1 MNPELDIVRPH
12 VRQLLN
18 RARWKEREIHEEEN
32 VATGQID
39 IRLARLAIVET
50 KSPVSAD
57 REHYLRLHLQQARR
71 YHKAEKDIPFLI
83 VTDGRNHFIED
94 MRDWR
99 IERLW
104 SLPSR
109 THLEALLEDPSALQD
124 GYVLIYKDLYKCQFE
139 AIPAAVQG
147 LFEGQPRLLLQ
158 MATGT
163 GKGRVAAE
171 VIKEMNRIIWERE
184 DRRLS
189 VLFLV
194 DRDNLEIQA
203 VGELNRWL
211 RGEDLKIKAIN
222 QRGRRE
228 VLVATIQTMYNRFRS
243 PSFHSHYF
251 DLIIVDEAHR
261 SVHGAL
267 WREVVEFF
275 DCPQVGMTATPPRF
289 ADDATIDYFGDPIY
303 IYDYEDGVHDELL
316 APAIIHRVK
325 TNVDKDGLVWNDTL
339 YKSEDFEV
347 SIHVDN
353 RDKVIVDYY
362 EEHFYGRKVL
372 VYAAS
377 SRHVESL
384 FDKFNKM
391 FARHGQEYR
400 VEFVLSAIE
409 SPKARQAL
417 IDEFRDPNSNL
428 AVLVNLNILTAG
440 FNFPELALLFMARY
454 TRHKSLYIQMRGRGT
469 RKAYDDEGNLIK
481 DRFTMVDFVNVTEW
495 EEKEFLPHYPNGA
508 EHNPADDDPMTDPPA
523 PGLMPEADIPVGI
536 AELEIYDPFVAL
548 ETEEEDELTQL
559 QRKIE
564 ETQKA
569 LAETRQQYLDS
580 AAHVKELESL
590 LAAEQEA
597 RRAARRQGFTG
608 LVQTL
613 QTVSPF
619 MPITEDLLLRA
630 NPVLDPVEALNDAF
644 GVTYDSIQAHI
655 DAVLRE
661 V

>member
-1 MNPELDIVRPH
+1 MNPELDTVRPH
-12 VRQLLN
+12 VRQLLE
-18 RARWKEREIHEEEN
+18 RAGWKKREVHEEEN
-32 VATGQID
+32 VTMGRID

-50 KSPVSAD
+50 KAPVAAD
-57 REHYLRLHLQQARR
+57 HEHYLRLHLQQARR
-71 YHKAEKDIPFLI
+71 YYAAAQDIPFLI
-83 VTDGRNHFIED
+83 VTDGTNHYIED
-94 MRDWR
+94 MRNWR

-104 SLPSR
+104 SLPSPA
-109 THLEALLEDPSALQD
+109 HLEILLEDPNTLQD
-124 GYVLIYKDLYKCQFE
+124 GYILIHKNLYECQFE
-139 AIPAAVQG
+139 AIPTAVRH
-147 LFEGQPRLLLQ
+147 LFDGQPGLLLQ

-171 VIKEMNRIIWERE
+171 VIKEMNCIVWERE

-194 DRDNLEIQA
+194 DRDNLETQA
-203 VGELNRWL
+203 VDELSRWL
-211 RGEDLKIKAIN
+211 QGVDLKVKDIN

-228 VLVATIQTMYNRFRS
+228 VLVATIQTMYNRYHS
-243 PSFHSHYF
+243 APFHSHYF

-261 SVHGAL
+261 SIHGAL

-289 ADDATIDYFGDPIY
+289 ADDATIEYFGDPIY
-303 IYDYEDGVHDELL
+303 VYDYEDGVHDDLL

-362 EEHFYGRKVL
+362 EEHFYGRKAL

-384 FDKFNKM
+384 FDKFNEM

-409 SPKARQAL
+409 SSKARQAL

-440 FNFPELALLFMARY
+440 FNFPELDLLLMARY
-454 TRHKSLYIQMRGRGT
+454 TRHKSLYIQMKGRGT
-469 RKAYDDEGNLIK
+469 RKAYDDEGKLIK

-495 EEKEFLPHYPNGA
+495 EEKEFQPHYPNGA

-523 PGLMPEADIPVGI
+523 PGPMPEADVPVGI
-536 AELEIYDPFVAL
+536 AELEIYDPFAVL
-548 ETEEEDELTQL
+548 ETAEEDELTRL
-559 QRKIE
+559 QQEIE

-569 LAETRQQYLDS
+569 LAEAHQQYLDTTT
-580 AAHVKELESL
+580 HVQELRGL

-597 RRAARRQGFTG
+597 HRVTTRQGFAG
-608 LVQTL
+608 LVRAL
-613 QTVSPF
+613 QAVAPL

-630 NPVLDPVEALNDAF
+630 NPALDPLETLNNAF

-655 DAVLRE
+655 DDVLNE
-661 V
+661 E

>member
-1 MNPELDIVRPH
+1 MNPELDTVRPH
-12 VRQLLN
+12 VRQLLE
-18 RARWKEREIHEEEN
+18 RAGWKKREIHEEEN
-32 VATGQID
+32 VTTGRID
-39 IRLARLAIVET
+39 IRLVRLAIVET
-50 KSPVSAD
+50 KAPVAAD
-57 REHYLRLHLQQARR
+57 HEHYLRLHLQQARR
-71 YHKAEKDIPFLI
+71 YHAAAQDIPFLI
-83 VTDGRNHFIED
+83 VTDGTNHYIED
-94 MRDWR
+94 MRKWR

-109 THLEALLEDPSALQD
+109 AHLEILLEDPNTLQD
-124 GYVLIYKDLYKCQFE
+124 GYILIHKNLYECQFE
-139 AIPAAVQG
+139 AIPTAVRH
-147 LFEGQPRLLLQ
+147 LFDGRPRLLLQ

-171 VIKEMNRIIWERE
+171 VLKEMNCIVWERE

-194 DRDNLEIQA
+194 DRDNLETQA
-203 VGELNRWL
+203 VDELSRWL
-211 RGEDLKIKAIN
+211 QGVDLKVKDIN

-228 VLVATIQTMYNRFRS
+228 VLVATIQTMYNRYHS
-243 PSFHSHYF
+243 APFHSHYF

-261 SVHGAL
+261 SIHGAL

-289 ADDATIDYFGDPIY
+289 ADDATIEYFGDPIY
-303 IYDYEDGVHDELL
+303 VYDYEDGVHDDLL

-362 EEHFYGRKVL
+362 EEHFYGRKAL

-384 FDKFNKM
+384 FDKFNEM

-417 IDEFRDPNSNL
+417 IDEFRAPNSNL

-440 FNFPELALLFMARY
+440 FNFPELDLLLMARY
-454 TRHKSLYIQMRGRGT
+454 TRHKSLYIQMKGRGT
-469 RKAYDDEGNLIK
+469 RKAYDDEGKLIK

-495 EEKEFLPHYPNGA
+495 EEKEFQPHYPNGA

-523 PGLMPEADIPVGI
+523 PGPMPEADVPVGI
-536 AELEIYDPFVAL
+536 AELEIYDPFAVL
-548 ETEEEDELTQL
+548 ETAEEDELTRL
-559 QRKIE
+559 QQEIE

-569 LAETRQQYLDS
+569 LAEARQQYLDTT
-580 AAHVKELESL
+580 AHVQELKGL

-597 RRAARRQGFTG
+597 HRVTTRQGFAG
-608 LVQTL
+608 LVRAL
-613 QTVSPF
+613 QAVAPL

-630 NPVLDPVEALNDAF
+630 NPALDPLETLNNAF

-655 DAVLRE
+655 D
-661 V
+661 